1 MSGRPQILVVSC
13 HPLKDSLNR
22 HLVET
27 VLAEL
32 TKSGANVTHR
42 DLYDAGFDPRLQ
54 SHERESYYQG
64 PFDGQA
70 LEDEITELT
79 KADHLILIF
88 PTWWFNLPAI
98 LKGWFDRVW
107 APGIAFDHASDL
119 GPIKPRL
126 TGLKSALII
135 TTLGSPAWIDWFWM
149 GRPVKRILQ
158 RSLFKV
164 CAPQAKFSY
173 LCLYK
178 AEDASSARLDNFKRK
193 ISNTL
198 GTLAP

>member
-1 MSGRPQILVVSC
+1 MSDQPRILVVSC

-22 HLVET
+22 NLVET
-27 VLAEL
+27 VLAKL
-32 TKSGANVTHR
+32 SQSGAHFTHR
-42 DLYDAGFDPRLQ
+42 ELYDAGFDPRLR
-54 SHERESYYQG
+54 SHERGSYYQG

-70 LEDEITELT
+70 LEDEIAELT
-79 KADHLILIF
+79 EADHLILIF

-107 APGIAFDHASDL
+107 APGITFDHASDL

-126 TGLKSALII
+126 TGLKSTLII
-135 TTLGSPAWIDWFWM
+135 TTLGSPAWVDWLWM

-164 CAPQAKFSY
+164 CAPQARFSY

-178 AEDASSARLDNFKRK
+178 AEDVSPTRLGKFKQE
-193 ISNTL
+193 ISKALSTF
-198 GTLAP
+198 AA